1 MTDFTSYVNIKQ
13 GTASDMRFSSGN
25 TLPLVSV
32 PFGMH
37 AYSLQTLGRGGG
49 WFYHPSHRQC
59 EGIRLT
65 HQPSPWMRDYGHIVM
80 MPQSGNPSPP
90 FSIRRK
96 SFIMAGN
103 YHDCGECF
111 SVHRQRRTIL

>member
-37 AYSLQTLGRGGG
+37 AYSLQTLGRGAAG
-49 WFYHPSHRQC
+49 FIIPA
-59 EGIRLT
+59 T
-65 HQPSPWMRDYGHIVM
+65 
-80 MPQSGNPSPP
+80 GNAKA
-90 FSIRRK
+90 F
-96 SFIMAGN
+96 G
-103 YHDCGECF
+103 
-111 SVHRQRRTIL
+111 

>member
-37 AYSLQTLGRGGG
+37 AYSLQTFGKGGG

-65 HQPSPWMRDYGHIVM
+65 HQPSPWVRDYGHIVSHRNQR
-80 MPQSGNPSPP
+80 PASR
-90 FSIRRK
+90 FV
-96 SFIMAGN
+96 
-103 YHDCGECF
+103 CF
-111 SVHRQRRTIL
+111 SALLF